1 MATKTYVTDHKMQEI
16 KHLLCTRFDD
26 VLLSFTAKE
35 ETWKLR
41 SSEPDCGEWVGN
53 LNDTN
58 DTGY

>member
-1 MATKTYVTDHKMQEI
+1 MATKTYVTDHKMQKI

-35 ETWKLR
+35 GTWKLR
-41 SSEPDCGEWVGN
+41 QTLN
-53 LNDTN
+53 LIVASGWGIN

>member
-35 ETWKLR
+35 GTWKLR
-41 SSEPDCGEWVGN
+41 QTLN
-53 LNDTN
+53 LIVASGWGIN